1 MSVAAQNRPGET
13 TREPR
18 SSLQSRIGL
27 NAINFFQAEAV
38 GVVLPV
44 LNTFLREAH
53 WRYDQI
59 GLATALM
66 GFGTLLFQTP
76 AGVLTD
82 RVHSRRALF
91 FAASIMVGVSLGLIP
106 FVPRIAPVVDPL
118 LFVAGVVQ
126 TIFGPVLAAL
136 ALALVGY
143 HRLSRMLGENQGW
156 NHAGNIAA
164 ALVAYATI
172 RFYGSASIFYS
183 VATSSVLA
191 ALAVVL
197 IRRSELDENIGSGD
211 GHKEKILQ
219 ESWRTLLTDRRMLFL
234 FLAVSA
240 FHLANAPILPTTA
253 LYIRRLGGSAQLTTL
268 TVLTAQ
274 LVMIPVALATGRLSE
289 SWGRKPVMA
298 IAFWFLPF
306 RIASYTLAHNPGMV
320 VFLQSLDGI
329 GAGIFGVAII
339 AFAAD
344 LTRGTGHFNSLNGI
358 LATAVSV
365 GGVLG
370 PILSGLIL
378 QHYGFRITFLGFAAL
393 ALLAAV
399 IFQLLVPETQ
409 EARTIPV

>member
-1 MSVAAQNRPGET
+1 
-13 TREPR
+13 
-18 SSLQSRIGL
+18 
-27 NAINFFQAEAV
+27 
-38 GVVLPV
+38 
-44 LNTFLREAH
+44 
-53 WRYDQI
+53 
-59 GLATALM
+59 M

-172 RFYGSASIFYS
+172 RLYGSASIFYS

-274 LVMIPVALATGRLSE
+274 LVMIPVALATGRLCE